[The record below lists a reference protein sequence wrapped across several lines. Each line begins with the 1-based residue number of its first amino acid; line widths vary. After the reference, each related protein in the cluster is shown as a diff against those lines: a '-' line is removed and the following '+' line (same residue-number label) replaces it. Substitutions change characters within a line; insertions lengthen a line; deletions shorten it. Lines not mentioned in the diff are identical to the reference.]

1 MITAFFILVIAFLVD
16 GTPIISFNNGF
27 NAIYGGFG
35 WFPTFTYNIPKLD
48 GITIKI
54 EFYFELPI
62 RKITTIK
69 EWSKRRNIFT
79 THDFVF

>member
-1 MITAFFILVIAFLVD
+1 MIVFLVD

-35 WFPTFTYNIPKLD
+35 WFPTFTNNIPKLD

-54 EFYFELPI
+54 KFYFELSMRI
-62 RKITTIK
+62 ITTIK
-69 EWSKRRNIFT
+69 ERS
-79 THDFVF
+79 

>member
-1 MITAFFILVIAFLVD
+1 MIAFLVD

-35 WFPTFTYNIPKLD
+35 WLPTLTYNIPKLN
-48 GITIKI
+48 GITIKK
-54 EFYFELPI
+54 EFHFELPMRI
-62 RKITTIK
+62 ITTIK

-79 THDFVF
+79 THDLVF